1 MCVLQIFAISNFW
14 VFTQN
19 LRGLIMKQILQQTA
33 IKVLAVCIVFGLAKA
48 DINAT
53 SNPQTPTKSAP
64 NTDTQLTPHHTA
76 NPPSQAPQDTQESK
90 QDATKKNK
98 DFFGYIPH
106 SYMKFF
112 SNSAQFFPVA
122 SLGYALI
129 IKDFLGFR
137 QQAMGWVAVVGATYA
152 IKYALYFAAP
162 YAPNALDFAKR
173 PKVESYEAFP
183 SGHTSSAF
191 AAVGFLQ
198 KRYGSRLGIPAFI
211 VAVAMGE
218 SRILLEKHTILQVV
232 CGGILGFLLS
242 FFCASPFVKIHTSS
256 ILPNLPNKQNK
267 HLSNTPQNHLPQ
279 NQQNQTLY
287 SAFLL
292 ALFFV

>member
-1 MCVLQIFAISNFW
+1 
-14 VFTQN
+14 
-19 LRGLIMKQILQQTA
+19 MKQILQQMV
-33 IKVLAVCIVFGLAKA
+33 IKILAVCLAFSLAKA
-48 DINAT
+48 DINAKT
-53 SNPQTPTKSAP
+53 NPQAPTKSAP
-64 NTDTQLTPHHTA
+64 NIDTQLSPYHTTNATLHQTTP
-76 NPPSQAPQDTQESK
+76 QAGHDTQESK
-90 QDATKKNK
+90 PSTTKKDK
-98 DFFGYIPH
+98 DTHFFGYISP

-112 SNSAQFFPVA
+112 SNSMQFLPA
-122 SLGYALI
+122 AGLSYALI

-137 QQAMGWVAVVGATYA
+137 QQAIGWVAVVGATYA
-152 IKYALYFAAP
+152 VKYLIYFAAP
-162 YAPNALDFAKR
+162 YAPNALSFAKR
-173 PKVESYEAFP
+173 PRWQSYEAFP

-211 VAVAMGE
+211 VALAVGE
-218 SRILLEKHTILQVV
+218 SRLLLEKHTLLQVV

-256 ILPNLPNKQNK
+256 ILPNLPNKHNK
-267 HLSNTPQNHLPQ
+267 HAPQNHLPQ
-279 NQQNQTLY
+279 NQQNNQTLY